1 MNILPKKRWHVRT
14 KDNIARVRRDEAKAA
29 EEEKELQRRIKLAE
43 QEHRIS
49 YLRAKKRKPD
59 DSQEPESP
67 PKSDSKEHINFFSEL
82 EKSGGYFGGSN
93 REHDEEK
100 KQEQEK
106 FEKKIGLLTYL
117 GQDISNE
124 VPWYVKIPGERVQ
137 DESYSDHSA
146 SETKCKL
153 QDPLIDIR
161 HYLRKKAGKTSTV
174 NKTST
179 EIKESSSD
187 FQVLKKTKYEKEKS
201 SSTKKKSKK
210 NKHHTHSKHKH
221 KKEKKLEKYE
231 KKKTIEEL
239 RAERLKREKIER
251 ERAEELIKKHRGIK
265 EKQISTDERDRQ
277 YNSQFNPHL
286 ARQSNVT

>member
-187 FQVLKKTKYEKEKS
+187 FQVLK
-201 SSTKKKSKK
+201 
-210 NKHHTHSKHKH
+210 SKHKH